1 VTLKGSV
8 TEWQKEEVIRLLRS
22 GRTQAAIAVE
32 LGISQGYVSKLK
44 KRWMEA
50 TEVNTR

>member
-8 TEWQKEEVIRLLRS
+8 TEWQKEEVLRFLRM
-22 GRTQAAIAVE
+22 GRKQAEIAIE

-44 KRWMEA
+44 KRWKETGA
-50 TEVNTR
+50 C